1 MADAMTVEEVAPEVD
16 RDSVLAGA
24 EFSDAYRVAVSDTGL
39 DARKAAEKM
48 FARGPRWLEALF
60 VLRAA
65 LVAPFGLKASGVD
78 EPAPGGVIGIF
89 PVLTES
95 PERMILGFDDRH
107 LDFRIV
113 VDAAPAAGGRQV
125 TTTTLVKTH
134 NLLGRTY
141 LAAILPFHRVV
152 ARVMLRRIFE
162 AK

>member
-1 MADAMTVEEVAPEVD
+1 MIVEEVAPDVD
-16 RDSVLAGA
+16 RDAVLAGA
-24 EFSDAYRVAVSDTGL
+24 QFADAYRVAVAQIDL
-39 DARKAAEKM
+39 DARKAAEKL

-78 EPAPGGVIGIF
+78 EPAPGGIIGIF
-89 PVLTES
+89 PVLAES

-113 VDAAPAAGGRQV
+113 VDVAALASGRGV

-134 NLLGRTY
+134 NLLGRAY
-141 LAAILPFHRVV
+141 LGAILPFHRII
-152 ARVMLRRIFE
+152 ARVMLRRVFE